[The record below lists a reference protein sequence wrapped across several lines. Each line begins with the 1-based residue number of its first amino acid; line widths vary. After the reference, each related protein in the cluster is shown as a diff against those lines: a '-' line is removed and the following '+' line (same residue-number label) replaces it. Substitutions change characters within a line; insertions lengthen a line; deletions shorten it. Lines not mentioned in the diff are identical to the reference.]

1 MNKAKRARLAAIY
14 DNIVGLQG
22 LLEEIMDEEQEALDN
37 MPENLQSSQR
47 CQAMNDAIWS
57 ILEASNNL
65 GYAADNIEEV
75 IK

>member
-47 CQAMNDAIWS
+47 CQVMNDAIWS
-57 ILEASNNL
+57 IVEASNNL